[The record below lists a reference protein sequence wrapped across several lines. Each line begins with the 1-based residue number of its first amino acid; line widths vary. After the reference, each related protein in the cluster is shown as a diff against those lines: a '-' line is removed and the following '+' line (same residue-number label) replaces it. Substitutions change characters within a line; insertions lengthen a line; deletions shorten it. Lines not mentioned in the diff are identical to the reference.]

1 MTEKPTST
9 IKAYGIGPQNGL
21 DGLHLQ
27 DIPEP
32 VARKGEVVVRV
43 LGAGLNYRDLM
54 LLDNNYGPPQPA
66 ERVPLSD
73 GVGVVESVG
82 EGVSGFQLGDRVI
95 APNFALWLD
104 GPFSPA
110 VFGQDLG
117 ISANGWL
124 AEKRAVPA
132 NAAIKVP
139 DNISI
144 ATAATL
150 SVVGATVWH
159 SMISFGEAKPGDLVL
174 AQGTGGVSIFTLLLA
189 KASGMRF
196 AITSSS
202 DVKLEKCRAM
212 GADYTV
218 NYRTHAD
225 WPAAMMEATGGRGA
239 DVVVDTL
246 GFATIGQ
253 AVAASATN
261 ARIATLGNLSGG
273 KGDTPAVSQ
282 GEILAKNITI
292 KGVTS
297 GSRAML
303 ERAVE
308 LISQHEVEI
317 PVDRTFTFA
326 DTKCAFEHLASA
338 DHLGK
343 IMIEIEGDP
352 K

>member
-1 MTEKPTST
+1 M
-9 IKAYGIGPQNGL
+9 KAYGLGPQNGIG
-21 DGLHLQ
+21 GLHLQ
-27 DIPEP
+27 DLPEP
-32 VARKGEVVVRV
+32 VAGPGEAVVRV

-54 LLDNNYGPPQPA
+54 LLDKKYGADQPA

-73 GVGVVESVG
+73 GVGMVESLG
-82 EGVSGFQLGDRVI
+82 DGVTDLVIGDRVI
-95 APNFALWLD
+95 APNFVNWLE

-117 ISANGWL
+117 ISADGWL
-124 AEKRAVPA
+124 AQKRTLPAAAAV
-132 NAAIKVP
+132 KVP
-139 DNISI
+139 DGTSN

-159 SMISFGEAKPGDLVL
+159 AMLAFGDAKPGDLVL
-174 AQGTGGVSIFTLLLA
+174 AQGTGGVSIFALLLA
-189 KASGMRF
+189 KASGMKF

-202 DVKLEKCRAM
+202 DAKLEKCRAM

-218 NYRTHAD
+218 NYKTHVD
-225 WPAAMMEATGGRGA
+225 WPAALLEQTGGRGA

-253 AVAASATN
+253 AVAACATN

-273 KGDTPAVSQ
+273 KQDAPNVSQ
-282 GEILAKNITI
+282 GEILGKNITL

-303 ERAVE
+303 QSALEKLGSGGVE
-308 LISQHEVEI
+308 M
-317 PVDRTFTFA
+317 PVDRTFAFA
-326 DTKCAFEHLASA
+326 DAPAAFEYLASGS
-338 DHLGK
+338 HLGK
-343 IMIEIEGDP
+343 IMIDMEGNV
-352 K
+352 